1 MHGARHGRQVTI
13 ALAPRHFVAMSA
25 APSLPS
31 DGPIATSGEGASHRG
46 GFAGL
51 TLAALGI
58 VYGDIG
64 TSPLYVMKTVFD
76 KDAGLALS
84 EPELI
89 GVLSL
94 ILWSLMVVVTL
105 KYVLLIMRADN
116 HGEGGIMAL
125 LALAASSVADR
136 PRLRH
141 VLMLLGV
148 FGAALFYGDGV
159 ITPAISVLSAVEG
172 LQIASPRLAPYVVE
186 LTVAVLVALFVFQKR
201 GTAGIGALFG
211 PVMVVW
217 FAVLA
222 VSAIAPI
229 ARHPAILAAVNPLEG
244 LGFLVRHGWVAFV
257 ALGSVVLAV
266 TGAEALYADMGH
278 FGAKPIRMSWF
289 VLVLPALALNYLGQG
304 ALLAAHPE
312 AIENPF
318 FRLFPAWA
326 LLPMVALST
335 AATVIASQAVI
346 SGAYSMTN
354 QAMQLGYLP
363 RMRIEH
369 TSEREIGQIYVPAVN
384 TALLVAVIAAVLGF
398 RSSTALG
405 SAYGIAVTGTM
416 LITTLLTF
424 FVVRHAWRF
433 NFWLALAA
441 TVFFVVI
448 DLTFFSANLLKIA
461 DGGWFPLVIAGIIFT
476 VMATWAGGR
485 VLLHEHLRADA
496 IELTPFLE
504 AVLADMP
511 MRAPGT
517 AVFMNAIAGLTPT
530 ALLHNLKH
538 NHVLHASNL
547 FVTVETLEVPWVAAS
562 ERALVEPIA
571 GRCFTIHLRFGFK
584 DRIDVPAALA
594 ELAERGQGIDVDP
607 MTTSYFLSRATVVPT
622 FGKGMAA
629 WREKLFAS
637 MHRNATAASDFLN
650 LPANRVVE
658 LGTKVQI

>member
-1 MHGARHGRQVTI
+1 
-13 ALAPRHFVAMSA
+13 MSA
-25 APSLPS
+25 APPLPS
-31 DGPIATSGEGASHRG
+31 DAPPETAGEGAPHRG
-46 GFAGL
+46 GVARL

-76 KDAGLALS
+76 KGAGLTLS

-94 ILWSLMVVVTL
+94 ILWSLMIVVTL

-125 LALAASSVADR
+125 LALAASSVAAQ

-141 VLMLLGV
+141 ALLLIGV

-159 ITPAISVLSAVEG
+159 ITPAISVLSAMEG
-172 LQIASPRLAPYVVE
+172 LQVASPRLAPYVLE
-186 LTVAVLVALFVFQKR
+186 LTVAVLVALFLFQKH

-211 PVMVVW
+211 PVMVLW
-217 FAVLA
+217 FVVLA

-229 ARHPAILAAVNPLEG
+229 AQHPSILAAVNPLAG
-244 LGFLVRHGWVAFV
+244 LAFLWRHGWVAFV
-257 ALGSVVLAV
+257 ALGAVVLAV

-278 FGAKPIRMSWF
+278 FGARPIRMSWF

-304 ALLAAHPE
+304 ALLAVHPE
-312 AIENPF
+312 ALENPF
-318 FRLFPAWA
+318 FKLFPGWA
-326 LLPMVALST
+326 LLPMVVLST

-354 QAMQLGYLP
+354 QAVQLGFLP

-369 TSEREIGQIYVPAVN
+369 TSEREIGQIFVPAVN
-384 TALLVAVIAAVLGF
+384 TALLVAVLAAVLGF

-433 NFWLALAA
+433 NLWLALAA
-441 TVFFVVI
+441 TLFFVAI

-461 DGGWFPLVIAGIIFT
+461 DGGWFPLVIAALVFT
-476 VMATWAGGR
+476 VMATWARGR
-485 VLLHEHLRADA
+485 VLLNEHLRADA
-496 IELTPFLE
+496 IELGPFLE
-504 AVLADMP
+504 LVTADIP

-547 FVTVETLEVPWVAAS
+547 FVTVETLEVPWVAAG
-562 ERALVEPIA
+562 ERARLEPM
-571 GRCFTIHLRFGFK
+571 GDRCFTIHLRFGFK

-594 ELAERGQGIDVDP
+594 AIGQGIEVDP

-622 FGKGMAA
+622 FGAGMAG

>member
-1 MHGARHGRQVTI
+1 VT
-13 ALAPRHFVAMSA
+13 SA
-25 APSLPS
+25 APSPPP
-31 DGPIATSGEGASHRG
+31 DGPLETVGASESHRG
-46 GFAGL
+46 SLAKL

-76 KDAGLALS
+76 KDAGLALT

-125 LALAASSVADR
+125 LALAASSVAGQ

-141 VLMLLGV
+141 TLLLLGV

-159 ITPAISVLSAVEG
+159 ITPAISVLSAMEG
-172 LQIASPRLAPYVVE
+172 LEVASPRLAPYVLE
-186 LTVAVLVALFVFQKR
+186 LTVAVLVALFLLQKR

-211 PVMVVW
+211 PVMALW
-217 FAVLA
+217 FVVLA
-222 VSAIAPI
+222 VSAIPPI
-229 ARHPAILAAVNPLEG
+229 VEHPQILGAVNPLAG
-244 LGFLVRHGWVAFV
+244 LVFLWRHGWVAFV
-257 ALGSVVLAV
+257 ALGAVVLAV

-278 FGAKPIRMSWF
+278 FGARPIRMSWF

-312 AIENPF
+312 ALENPF
-318 FRLFPAWA
+318 FRLFPDWA
-326 LLPMVALST
+326 LLPMVGLSA

-354 QAMQLGYLP
+354 QAVQLGFFP

-369 TSEREIGQIYVPAVN
+369 TSEREIGQIFVPAVN
-384 TALLVAVIAAVLGF
+384 AALLVAVIAAVLGF

-433 NFWLALAA
+433 HLGLALAA
-441 TVFFVVI
+441 TVFFVAI

-461 DGGWFPLVIAGIIFT
+461 DGGWFPLVIAGIVFT
-476 VMATWAGGR
+476 AMSTWAAGR
-485 VLLHEHLRADA
+485 VLLNDHLRAEA
-496 IELTPFLE
+496 IELAPFLE
-504 AVLADMP
+504 SVTAELP

-517 AVFMNAIAGLTPT
+517 AVFMNAIADLTPT

-538 NHVLHASNL
+538 NHVLHESNL
-547 FVTVETLEVPWVAAS
+547 FVTVETLGVPWVRPP
-562 ERALVEPIA
+562 ERARVEPIA
-571 GRCFTIHLRFGFK
+571 PCCYTIHLRFGFK

-594 ELAERGQGIDVDP
+594 ALGGQGIDVDP
-607 MTTSYFLSRATVVPT
+607 MATSYFLSRATVVPT

>member
-1 MHGARHGRQVTI
+1 VLIVEGHAASHNRPRPKH
-13 ALAPRHFVAMSA
+13 LAAMSA
-25 APSLPS
+25 ALPLPS
-31 DGPIATSGEGASHRG
+31 DTPLETVGGGAPQRG
-46 GFAGL
+46 SVAKL
-51 TLAALGI
+51 SLAALGI

-76 KDAGLALS
+76 KDAGLTLS

-125 LALAASSVADR
+125 LALAASSVAAR

-141 VLMLLGV
+141 ALLLVGV

-159 ITPAISVLSAVEG
+159 ITPAISVLSAMEG
-172 LQIASPRLAPYVVE
+172 LQVASPRLAPYVLE
-186 LTVAVLVALFVFQKR
+186 LTVAVLVALFLFQKH

-211 PVMVVW
+211 PVMVLW
-217 FAVLA
+217 FVVLA

-229 ARHPAILAAVNPLEG
+229 VEHPAILAAVNPFAG
-244 LGFLVRHGWVAFV
+244 ITFLWRHGWVAFV
-257 ALGSVVLAV
+257 ALGAVVLAV

-278 FGAKPIRMSWF
+278 FGARPIRLSWF
-289 VLVLPALALNYLGQG
+289 FLVLPALALNYLGQG

-312 AIENPF
+312 ALENPF
-318 FRLFPAWA
+318 FKLFPDWA

-335 AATVIASQAVI
+335 VATVIASQAVI

-354 QAMQLGYLP
+354 QAVQLGFLP

-369 TSEREIGQIYVPAVN
+369 TSEHEIGQIFVPAVN
-384 TALLVAVIAAVLGF
+384 AALLVAVLAAVLGF

-433 NFWLALAA
+433 SLLLALAA
-441 TVFFVVI
+441 TLFFVAI
-448 DLTFFSANLLKIA
+448 DLTFFSANLLKVA
-461 DGGWFPLVIAGIIFT
+461 DGGWFPLVIAGIVFT
-476 VMATWAGGR
+476 VMSTWAAGR
-485 VLLHEHLRADA
+485 VLLNDHLRADA
-496 IELTPFLE
+496 IELAPFLGSVMTE
-504 AVLADMP
+504 VP

-517 AVFMNAIAGLTPT
+517 AVFMNAIADLTPT

-547 FVTVETLEVPWVAAS
+547 FVTVETQTIPWVPPA
-562 ERALVEPIA
+562 ERAVVEPIA
-571 GRCFTIHLRFGFK
+571 SGCFTIHLRFGFK

-594 ELAERGQGIDVDP
+594 SLGRGIDVDP

-622 FGKGMAA
+622 FGKGMAK
-629 WREKLFAS
+629 WREKLFAN